1 MNQTLAKR
9 PAVTVAAV
17 AERDGRFLVV
27 EEHDSAGRLVINQP
41 AGHLE
46 PGEDI
51 LSAVMREALEE
62 TGWTFRPEF
71 LLGVYLWE
79 HPSKTHS
86 YLRLAFGGK
95 ALEHDPARPLD
106 DGIVHALW
114 LTPDE
119 LAARGP
125 QLRSPLVLQCVHD
138 YLAGGRYPLE
148 LIKAYGGF

>member
-62 TGWTFRPEF
+62 TGWTFRRSFCWASTCGNTRRKPTAICAW
-71 LLGVYLWE
+71 LSAAKPWSTT
-79 HPSKTHS
+79 P
-86 YLRLAFGGK
+86 
-95 ALEHDPARPLD
+95 PAPWTTASSTP
-106 DGIVHALW
+106 V

-125 QLRSPLVLQCVHD
+125 QLRSPWCCNACTTTWP
-138 YLAGGRYPLE
+138 AGAIPWN
-148 LIKAYGGF
+148 